1 MLSLLV
7 AGLLTALLYQC
18 FISLYHLHIRALMYL
33 FEKFTSINVII
44 SMTAVVAYSEG
55 VTPHWNVSVFFNY
68 RLFSTLS
75 FLTLQ

>member
-1 MLSLLV
+1 
-7 AGLLTALLYQC
+7 
-18 FISLYHLHIRALMYL
+18 MYL